1 LRMIFALSLVCLI
14 QAVSVSATA
23 QTEPYSV
30 DEVVKKVK
38 EVYGRDCCFK
48 AIFNQVTVNV
58 AMDLKDRFDGTIYVK
73 KPGLIAL
80 DVESPERQKVVLK
93 GRSYAIY
100 FPEEESAARGE
111 VPPEIDVDHFFGF
124 FANIGDM
131 ERNFSIQFPNRIMD
145 KDEKLIFVELA
156 DKKSP
161 RSTFRIM
168 LGVDL
173 NLFTIRRAIIYDAL
187 GNYNRFDLS
196 DITFLPSI
204 PDERFEVVPG
214 ALEKADLPLIPSIK
228 DSGR

>member
-1 LRMIFALSLVCLI
+1 MILT
-14 QAVSVSATA
+14 VSVCATA
-23 QTEPYSV
+23 QGETLSV

-38 EVYGRDCCFK
+38 VVYSRSCCFR
-48 AIFNQVTVNV
+48 AAFNQVTVNV
-58 AMDLKDRFDGTIYVK
+58 AMDLKDRFEGMIYVK

-80 DVESPERQKVVLK
+80 DVESPERQKVVLR

-100 FPEEESAARGE
+100 FPQDGSAARGE
-111 VPPEIDVDHFFGF
+111 APPELDVEHFFGF

-145 KDEKLIFVELA
+145 EDEKLIFLELA
-156 DKKSP
+156 DKKKP
-161 RSTFRIM
+161 QSTFRIM

-196 DITFLPSI
+196 DIAFLPSI
-204 PDERFEVVPG
+204 PNERFEVVPG
-214 ALEKADLPLIPSIK
+214 ASEKADLPLIPSIK
-228 DSGR
+228 NSGR